1 MVDDNSGVTG
11 LNVINTQFLDQ
22 SGIGVDL
29 GIGTSD
35 VLIQGST
42 ISSSNSATRIVLDR
56 TGNVTLA
63 GNTITLG
70 TTGNTG
76 IDHSGGTGTL
86 TVTGNTITGGY
97 WGLWDSDGSKLVAT
111 GNTISN
117 QYYYGIYSYANMAQ
131 ISGNTVSQTY
141 ASSTGIYAYASTGD
155 LVNVYGNTV
164 TSTANTGI
172 RVESSSV
179 AAGANVYNNDVS
191 RSAIGINA
199 AENVDV
205 FDNRVHGNVRGIQAN
220 SASVLRNLV
229 YGNDVGIYLNGNG
242 RGLNVAGNTIY
253 DNNTAG
259 LQIADFANTNGC

>member
-1 MVDDNSGVTG
+1 MRRDQAIIDRGNVASGADVIRLDNADFVTLENLRFLRGARGLVVDDNSGVTG

-22 SGIGVDL
+22 SGIGIDL

-35 VLIQGST
+35 VLVQGST

-56 TGNVTLA
+56 TGNVTLT

-70 TTGNTG
+70 TSGNTG

-97 WGLWDSDGSKLVAT
+97 WGLWDSDGSNLVAT

-141 ASSTGIYAYASTGD
+141 A
-155 LVNVYGNTV
+155 
-164 TSTANTGI
+164 I
-172 RVESSSV
+172 RR
-179 AAGANVYNNDVS
+179 AFMPMH
-191 RSAIGINA
+191 RPPIW
-199 AENVDV
+199 
-205 FDNRVHGNVRGIQAN
+205 
-220 SASVLRNLV
+220 
-229 YGNDVGIYLNGNG
+229 
-242 RGLNVAGNTIY
+242 
-253 DNNTAG
+253 
-259 LQIADFANTNGC
+259 